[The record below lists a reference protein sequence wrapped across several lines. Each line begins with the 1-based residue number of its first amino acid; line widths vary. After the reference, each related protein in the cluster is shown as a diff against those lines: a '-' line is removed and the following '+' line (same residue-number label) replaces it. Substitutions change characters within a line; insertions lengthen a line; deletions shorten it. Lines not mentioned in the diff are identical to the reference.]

1 MINFI
6 QSNFINDPISKKI
19 MTLLNE
25 EEDSARFV
33 GGCVRD
39 SLINIKTNDIDIA
52 TKIKPENVIKILSSN
67 SIKVIPTG
75 IDHGTVSVFTDD
87 FNFEITTLRSDV
99 ETDGRHA
106 KIIFTNDWLKDSM
119 RRDFTFNSIYLSPKG
134 DIFDPHNGTSD
145 LLEGIIKF
153 IGNSEERIREDYLR
167 ILRYFR
173 FSAYYGN
180 DNVQFSSSNIDTCK
194 ILGPKLKKLSSERI
208 QNEFLKILISPRAKK
223 VIEALYDADILKI
236 LFDQAID
243 FSFFL
248 RMVDIDT
255 KHSNRP
261 DSLLRFITLIHL
273 QNITYDQLT
282 MFNFSN
288 KQKKLILLFINKKL
302 KFSMD
307 MQLNELNKIFY
318 FFGKEISEQG
328 IRLFWSRD
336 NDALN
341 DSRWLKILKN
351 NQNWKKPVFP
361 IKAEDVMYLGVEE
374 GPIFGEILDELE
386 DIWIS
391 SDFINSRSF
400 LLNKL
405 KEIVRIKT

>member
-1 MINFI
+1 MINSI

-106 KIIFTNDWLKDSM
+106 KVIFTNDWFKDSM

-145 LLEGIIKF
+145 LFEGIIKF

-180 DNVQFSSSNIDTCK
+180 DNVQFSSSNIAACK
-194 ILGPKLKKLSSERI
+194 ILGPELKKLSSERI
-208 QNEFLKILISPRAKK
+208 QNEFFKILISPRAKK
-223 VIEALYDADILKI
+223 
-236 LFDQAID
+236 
-243 FSFFL
+243 
-248 RMVDIDT
+248 
-255 KHSNRP
+255 
-261 DSLLRFITLIHL
+261 
-273 QNITYDQLT
+273 
-282 MFNFSN
+282 
-288 KQKKLILLFINKKL
+288 
-302 KFSMD
+302 
-307 MQLNELNKIFY
+307 
-318 FFGKEISEQG
+318 
-328 IRLFWSRD
+328 
-336 NDALN
+336 
-341 DSRWLKILKN
+341 
-351 NQNWKKPVFP
+351 
-361 IKAEDVMYLGVEE
+361 
-374 GPIFGEILDELE
+374 
-386 DIWIS
+386 
-391 SDFINSRSF
+391 
-400 LLNKL
+400 
-405 KEIVRIKT
+405 

>member
-1 MINFI
+1 MINSI
-6 QSNFINDPISKKI
+6 QRNFINDPMSKKI

-52 TKIKPENVIKILSSN
+52 TKIKPENVVKILSSN

-106 KIIFTNDWLKDSM
+106 KVIFTNDWFKDSM

-180 DNVQFSSSNIDTCK
+180 DNVQFSSSNIAACK
-194 ILGPKLKKLSSERI
+194 ILGPELKKISSERI
-208 QNEFLKILISPRAKK
+208 QNEFFKILISPRAKK
-223 VIEALYDADILKI
+223 VIQALYDADILKI
-236 LFDQAID
+236 LFDQVID

-255 KHSNRP
+255 KHSHRP

-405 KEIVRIKT
+405 KEIVRLKI

>member
-52 TKIKPENVIKILSSN
+52 TKIKPENVVKILSSN

-223 VIEALYDADILKI
+223 VIEVLHHADILKI
-236 LFDQAID
+236 LFDQEID

-261 DSLLRFITLIHL
+261 DSLLRFIALIHL

-336 NDALN
+336 NDVLN

-361 IKAEDVMYLGVEE
+361 IKAEDVIYLGVEE

-405 KEIVRIKT
+405 KEIVRLKI

>member
-1 MINFI
+1 MINSI
-6 QSNFINDPISKKI
+6 QRNFINDPMSKKI

-106 KIIFTNDWLKDSM
+106 KVIFTNDWFKDSM

-145 LLEGIIKF
+145 LFEGIIKF

-180 DNVQFSSSNIDTCK
+180 DNVQFSSSNIAACK
-194 ILGPKLKKLSSERI
+194 ILGPELKKISSERI
-208 QNEFLKILISPRAKK
+208 QNEFFKILISPRAKK
-223 VIEALYDADILKI
+223 VIQALHDADILKI
-236 LFDQAID
+236 LFDQVID

-255 KHSNRP
+255 KHSYQP
-261 DSLLRFITLIHL
+261 DSLLRFISLIHL
-273 QNITYDQLT
+273 QNITYDQLN

-288 KQKKLILLFINKKL
+288 KQKNLILLFINKKL

-307 MQLNELNKIFY
+307 MRLNELNKIFY

-341 DSRWLKILKN
+341 DSKWLKILKN

-361 IKAEDVMYLGVEE
+361 IKAEDVMCLGIEE

-386 DIWIS
+386 EIWIS
-391 SDFINSRSF
+391 SDFINTRSF

-405 KEIVRIKT
+405 KEIVRLKI

>member
-1 MINFI
+1 MINSI
-6 QSNFINDPISKKI
+6 QRNFINDPMSKKI
-19 MTLLNE
+19 MALLNE

-39 SLINIKTNDIDIA
+39 SLINLKTNDIDIA

-223 VIEALYDADILKI
+223 VIEVLHHADILKI
-236 LFDQAID
+236 LFDQEID

-261 DSLLRFITLIHL
+261 DSLLRFIALIHL

-341 DSRWLKILKN
+341 DSKWLKILKN

-361 IKAEDVMYLGVEE
+361 IKAEDVIYLGVEE

-405 KEIVRIKT
+405 KEIVRVKT

>member
-1 MINFI
+1 MINSI
-6 QSNFINDPISKKI
+6 QRNFINDPMSKKI

-67 SIKVIPTG
+67 SIKVVPTG
-75 IDHGTVSVFTDD
+75 IDHGTVSIFTDD
-87 FNFEITTLRSDV
+87 FNFEITTLRSDI

-106 KIIFTNDWLKDSM
+106 KVIFTNDWLKDSM

-145 LLEGIIKF
+145 LFEGIIKF

-223 VIEALYDADILKI
+223 VIEALHDADILKI

-273 QNITYDQLT
+273 QNITYDQLN

-288 KQKKLILLFINKKL
+288 KQKNLILLFINKKL

-307 MQLNELNKIFY
+307 MRLNELNKIFY

-341 DSRWLKILKN
+341 DSKWLKILKN

-361 IKAEDVMYLGVEE
+361 IKAEDVMCLGIEE

-386 DIWIS
+386 EIWIS
-391 SDFINSRSF
+391 SDFINTRSF

-405 KEIVRIKT
+405 KEIVRLKI